1 MKTGVQ
7 DQARGFSQLSDP
19 TRLGI
24 LQLLVRGPKNVTA
37 LCESLKLKQPT
48 TSHHL
53 ALLRMGGFV
62 KARRNGKQ
70 VIYSLNTDM
79 LKCLSG
85 ELANYLPELVRK

>member
-70 VIYSLNTDM
+70 VIYESDKAA
-79 LKCLSG
+79 LKL
-85 ELANYLPELVRK
+85 LAAGLAALMPK